1 MNPKVKKYLN
11 EETISD
17 EELNL
22 IMQINKIRIEN
33 KITQQELAKRTGISQ
48 PNIARFEKN
57 THSASLRTTIK
68 ILASLGYKLKI
79 EKIKTP

>member
-22 IMQINKIRIEN
+22 IMQINKIRIKN

-48 PNIARFEKN
+48 PNIVRFEKN
-57 THSASLRTTIK
+57 THSSSLRTTIK

>member
-57 THSASLRTTIK
+57 THSSSLRTAIK

>member
-11 EETISD
+11 EETISE

-22 IMQINKIRIEN
+22 IMQINKIRVEN

-57 THSASLRTTIK
+57 THSSSLRTTIK

>member
-33 KITQQELAKRTGISQ
+33 KITCK
-48 PNIARFEKN
+48 KN
-57 THSASLRTTIK
+57 RNKST
-68 ILASLGYKLKI
+68 
-79 EKIKTP
+79 